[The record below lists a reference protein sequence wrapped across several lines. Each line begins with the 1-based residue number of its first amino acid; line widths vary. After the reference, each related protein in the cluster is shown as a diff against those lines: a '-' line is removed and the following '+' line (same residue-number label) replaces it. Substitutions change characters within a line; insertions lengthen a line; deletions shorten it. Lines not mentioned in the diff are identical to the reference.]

1 MTEKDRYFL
10 LRRYKKISMQKIANY
25 IGCSQSLISKY
36 ETNKSLM
43 ADYKIQRYREFID
56 NYKK

>member
-1 MTEKDRYFL
+1 MNEKERYFL
-10 LRRYKKISMQKIANY
+10 LRRHKKISMKMIAEY

-43 ADYKIQRYREFID
+43 SDYKIQLYKKFID
-56 NYKK
+56 TYEK